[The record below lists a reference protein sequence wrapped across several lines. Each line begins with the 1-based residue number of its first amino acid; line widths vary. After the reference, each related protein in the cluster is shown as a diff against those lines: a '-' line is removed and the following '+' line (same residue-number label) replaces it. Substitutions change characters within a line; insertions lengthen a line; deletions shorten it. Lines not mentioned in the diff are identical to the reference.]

1 VVKVFYYSIV
11 VATRAPE
18 SSATQV
24 ELNGKLW
31 NYEKYASIA
40 ANDIYDYIFSFDYFP
55 IPQEPPKDFRERILS
70 SLRQHAN
77 ILDIEKLIPVIHVQP
92 KGSNVHRFS
101 DNDLVDMFG
110 YIAEQLECPFISVPE
125 RELGNG
131 IIDRANLAR
140 QISLRLRQCDSHLHV
155 LGCGNLLSLSL
166 LSVAGV
172 TMCDGLEWCR
182 TFAADDFHLHHFQH
196 KDLFADPDY
205 YRRNPIAEY
214 IFKETQLDY
223 PTQVAV
229 RNLLSFQAFTDD
241 IQNRL
246 DKFSVNE
253 FVRSYFGEVAGEAVR
268 TLET

>member
-1 VVKVFYYSIV
+1 ME
-11 VATRAPE
+11 A
-18 SSATQV
+18 SSTPTIRRLTPSCRHQ
-24 ELNGKLW
+24 L
-31 NYEKYASIA
+31 SPIA
-40 ANDIYDYIFSFDYFP
+40 
-55 IPQEPPKDFRERILS
+55 
-70 SLRQHAN
+70 
-77 ILDIEKLIPVIHVQP
+77 
-92 KGSNVHRFS
+92 
-101 DNDLVDMFG
+101 
-110 YIAEQLECPFISVPE
+110 
-125 RELGNG
+125 
-131 IIDRANLAR
+131 
-140 QISLRLRQCDSHLHV
+140 
-155 LGCGNLLSLSL
+155 
-166 LSVAGV
+166 
-172 TMCDGLEWCR
+172 
-182 TFAADDFHLHHFQH
+182 LHHFQH